1 MLAQQAVIDAVVKVR
16 GEREWKLM
24 LEVGK
29 GEWALPRAVNLLEDK
44 LNSYAS
50 FALDGKMREMHP
62 NVVQSD
68 IQIVIASVDALPER
82 ALWLLEK
89 VKVALR
95 PNNIALLWDAKGGSP
110 EGGTP
115 PPPGTATA

>member
-24 LEVGK
+24 LEVEK
-29 GEWALPRAVNLLEDK
+29 GEWTLPRALQLLEDK

-50 FALDGKMREMHP
+50 YALDGKMREQYP
-62 NVVQSD
+62 RAAPQD
-68 IQIVIASVDALPER
+68 TQIIVASVDPLPER
-82 ALWLLEK
+82 AVWLLEK
-89 VKVALR
+89 VRLALR
-95 PNNIALLWDAKGGSP
+95 PNDIKLLWDERGGAP

-115 PPPGTATA
+115 PPPGMGA